1 MNIKNRLTKLENV
14 TNINSEFCN
23 CFGSRTEFYLQLSE
37 VEEPELISPAISDIC
52 AKCRKPIEKEMI
64 IIEAV

>member
-1 MNIKNRLTKLENV
+1 MSIRSRLQKLENV

-23 CFGSRTEFYLQLSE
+23 CFGLRTEFYLQLSE
-37 VEEPELISPAISDIC
+37 GKEPELISPTISGIC

-64 IIEAV
+64 IIEAI